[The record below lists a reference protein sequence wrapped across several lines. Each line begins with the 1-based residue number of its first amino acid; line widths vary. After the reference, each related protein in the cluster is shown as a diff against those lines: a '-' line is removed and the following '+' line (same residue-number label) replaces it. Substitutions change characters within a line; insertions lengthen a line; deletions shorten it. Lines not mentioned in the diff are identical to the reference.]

1 MSEPTSIMGDL
12 RADFVERNTALF
24 LLLGLLSSTGRL
36 TRALA
41 IERQRFAAP
50 PGRDEPTRFHY
61 LLLGLVALGDKVSL
75 IAQLGKDTSQVASP
89 LVAEDA
95 PRDILR

>member
-1 MSEPTSIMGDL
+1 MGDL

-24 LLLGLLSSTGRL
+24 LLLGLLSSTGQL

-41 IERQRFAAP
+41 IERQRLAAPLP

-75 IAQLGKDTSQVASP
+75 LAQLGKDTSQVASP
-89 LVAEDA
+89 PVAEDA